1 MVSFYVFLFP
11 RNRTNE
17 KMSMKGTTRLTV
29 PVECIYQ
36 PRLSRDNLIVVFD
49 RYNVIKDSGGKQI

>member
-1 MVSFYVFLFP
+1 
-11 RNRTNE
+11 
-17 KMSMKGTTRLTV
+17 MSMKGATRLTV
-29 PVECIYQ
+29 PVECMYQ